1 MNKRPN
7 REQRM
12 TRVFSKTPTCVLV
25 TIYDSFAAPFPTM
38 SKEGLHCRGIIM
50 QILEKRNRYSFNAW
64 INSEEMSPGPFFALG
79 EPNIEFDMVDGM
91 EAA

>member
-1 MNKRPN
+1 MNSRPN

-12 TRVFSKTPTCVLV
+12 VRVFSKSPTDILIK
-25 TIYDSFAAPFPTM
+25 IYDSFEAPFPFM
-38 SKEGLHCRGIIM
+38 SRDALHCRGIIM

-64 INSEEMSPGPFFALG
+64 INSEEMSPRNFYALAQP
-79 EPNIEFDMVDGM
+79 EVSIEFDV